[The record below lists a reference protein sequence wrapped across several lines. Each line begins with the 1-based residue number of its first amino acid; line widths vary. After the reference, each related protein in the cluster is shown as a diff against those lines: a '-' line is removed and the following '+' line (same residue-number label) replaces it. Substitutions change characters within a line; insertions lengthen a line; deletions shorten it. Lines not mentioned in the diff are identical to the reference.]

1 MTGRVVRSG
10 RAAAAALA
18 GVAVMA
24 ATACGDGSEAPRGAR
39 LSARWTGADTAAF
52 SGAAVAE
59 WCAPLRIL
67 EIHAAAGD
75 TGLGIA
81 LYPPD
86 TLDAGPYPVRRPDLA
101 DTALP
106 PSAAVALRWFSQTT
120 VMGYQGDSGRVTLE
134 RRADGSLA
142 GRFNVGA
149 RPFVTGSR
157 LHLTGQFEGV
167 RVIPAP
173 ARCVGRGVKD
183 STRADSLRSARA
195 RADSTR

>member
-1 MTGRVVRSG
+1 MDRRHG
-10 RAAAAALA
+10 
-18 GVAVMA
+18 GV
-24 ATACGDGSEAPRGAR
+24 SGAR
-39 LSARWTGADTAAF
+39 PWQARPSDPRRG
-52 SGAAVAE
+52 
-59 WCAPLRIL
+59 
-67 EIHAAAGD
+67 GD

-134 RRADGSLA
+134 READGSLA

-167 RVIPAP
+167 RVMPAP
-173 ARCVGRGVKD
+173 ARCVGRSVKD
-183 STRADSLRSARA
+183 STRADSLRPARA

>member
-1 MTGRVVRSG
+1 M
-10 RAAAAALA
+10 
-18 GVAVMA
+18 
-24 ATACGDGSEAPRGAR
+24 
-39 LSARWTGADTAAF
+39 
-52 SGAAVAE
+52 
-59 WCAPLRIL
+59 L

-75 TGLGIA
+75 TGMGLA
-81 LYPPD
+81 LYARD
-86 TLDAGPYPVRRPDLA
+86 TVEAGQYPVRRPDVA

-134 RRADGSLA
+134 HEADGSLA

-157 LHLTGQFEGV
+157 LHLTGQFEGL
-167 RVIPAP
+167 RVIAGS
-173 ARCVGRGVKD
+173 ARCVGRGAKD
-183 STRADSLRSARA
+183 STGADSVRSATA

>member
-1 MTGRVVRSG
+1 MTGLVVRSG
-10 RAAAAALA
+10 IAAVALG

-24 ATACGDGSEAPRGAR
+24 ATACGDSSEAAPGAR

-52 SGAAVAE
+52 SGPAVAE

-67 EIHAAAGD
+67 EIRAAAGD
-75 TGLGIA
+75 TGLGIV

-86 TLDAGPYPVRRPDLA
+86 SLEAGAYPVRRPDMA
-101 DTALP
+101 DTARP

-120 VMGYQGDSGRVTLE
+120 VLGYQGDTGRVTLE
-134 RRADGSLA
+134 RERDGSLA

-167 RVIPAP
+167 PVTAAP
-173 ARCVGRGVKD
+173 AGCVGGAKD
-183 STRADSLRSARA
+183 SIRADSLRSARTG
-195 RADSTR
+195 ADTTR

>member
-1 MTGRVVRSG
+1 M
-10 RAAAAALA
+10 AAAVALA

-24 ATACGDGSEAPRGAR
+24 ATACGDESSEAPRGAR

-52 SGAAVAE
+52 SGPAVAE

-67 EIHAAAGD
+67 EIRAAAGD

-81 LYPPD
+81 FYPPD
-86 TLDAGPYPVRRPDLA
+86 TLHAGAYPVRRRDLA
-101 DTALP
+101 DTALS

-120 VMGYQGDSGRVTLE
+120 VMGYQGDSGLVTLE
-134 RRADGSLA
+134 RQADGTLA

-157 LHLTGQFEGV
+157 LHLTGDFEGV

-195 RADSTR
+195 RADSTS